1 MEKTNCLK
9 SFEQTWKKTIAF
21 NWPKKMFLKIL
32 KTTIEKFYWINNF
45 IEQSFSEKTNEIFFF
60 NS

>member
-32 KTTIEKFYWINNF
+32 KTTIEKFT
-45 IEQSFSEKTNEIFFF
+45 E
-60 NS
+60 